1 MRQLISIN
9 GAIIRAVRYGLP
21 AVLILAGVVVLL
33 VADDSGRYDGFA
45 LLVGSGLSVS
55 LLNLLFRLGVS
66 GDRTRDDEERA
77 REFFSQHGYW
87 PDEHPDHRHR

>member
-1 MRQLISIN
+1 
-9 GAIIRAVRYGLP
+9 
-21 AVLILAGVVVLL
+21 
-33 VADDSGRYDGFA
+33 

-87 PDEHPDHRHR
+87 PDEHPDHGHR

>member
-1 MRQLISIN
+1 MRQLTSIN

-33 VADDSGRYDGFA
+33 VADDSGRYD
-45 LLVGSGLSVS
+45 

>member
-1 MRQLISIN
+1 MQQRTSASGVITS
-9 GAIIRAVRYGLP
+9 AVRYGLP

-33 VADDSGRYDGFA
+33 VADDSNRYDGFA
-45 LLVGSGLSVS
+45 LLVGSGLSVG

-77 REFFSQHGYW
+77 REFLSEHGYW
-87 PDEHPDHRHR
+87 PDEEPDREPR